1 MAFAVFCFPYFYCLR
16 EIKLSKQ
23 HFSRGLMYFLGKA
36 FDLRTYSI
44 FLILVCVSLEGVQQ
58 LPSCMISVLS

>member
-1 MAFAVFCFPYFYCLR
+1 MAFAGFHFLYFYCLR
-16 EIKLSKQ
+16 EIKPSKQ
-23 HFSRGLMYFLGKA
+23 HFFRGLMYFLGKA

-58 LPSCMISVLS
+58 LSSCKIYDLS

>member
-1 MAFAVFCFPYFYCLR
+1 MAFAAFCFPYFYCLR
-16 EIKLSKQ
+16 EIKPSKK

-44 FLILVCVSLEGVQQ
+44 FLILICVSLEGVQA
-58 LPSCMISVLS
+58 LPSYMVSDLS